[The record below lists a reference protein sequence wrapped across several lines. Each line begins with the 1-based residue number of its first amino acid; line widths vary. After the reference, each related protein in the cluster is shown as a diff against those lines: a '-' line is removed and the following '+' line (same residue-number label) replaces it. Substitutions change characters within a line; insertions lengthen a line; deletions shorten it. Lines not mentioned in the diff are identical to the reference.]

1 MRIVI
6 LNVFLYIVLY
16 VMFALLAFGLGY
28 ASRDAFRTELMF
40 MYVATAI
47 TQFALNYVL
56 YRKTLLVSTQSKVLT
71 AFFIALLYVAV
82 PILMLI

>member
-6 LNVFLYIVLY
+6 LNVFLYIVLV
-16 VMFALLAFGLGY
+16 VMFALIAFGLGY
-28 ASRDAFRTELMF
+28 ASKDAYRTELTF
-40 MYVATAI
+40 LYVAAAI

-56 YRKTLLVSTQSKVLT
+56 YRKTLLVSTQSKILT

-82 PILMLI
+82 PFVM